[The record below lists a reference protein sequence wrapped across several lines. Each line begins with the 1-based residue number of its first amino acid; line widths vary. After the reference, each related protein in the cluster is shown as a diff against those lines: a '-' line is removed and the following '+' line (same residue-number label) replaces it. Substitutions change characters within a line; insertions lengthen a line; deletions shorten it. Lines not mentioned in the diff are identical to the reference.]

1 MQRTLIVNALA
12 SEAPQRQITVCGWIR
27 TRRDAKD
34 FSFVEIND
42 GSCLTNM
49 QCIVDAG
56 TAAHE
61 GLGDANTGA
70 SVAVTGELVASPG
83 KGQKWEVRAE
93 SIRVFGLADPES
105 AEEAPLRRVPARHRP
120 PAHAHQ
126 QVRRGLPHPLRSGAR
141 RA

>member
-70 SVAVTGELVASPG
+70 SVAVTGELVASPD
-83 KGQKWEVRAE
+83 R
-93 SIRVFGLADPES
+93 
-105 AEEAPLRRVPARHRP
+105 PARR
-120 PAHAHQ
+120 
-126 QVRRGLPHPLRSGAR
+126 
-141 RA
+141 

>member
-49 QCIVDAG
+49 QA
-56 TAAHE
+56 
-61 GLGDANTGA
+61 
-70 SVAVTGELVASPG
+70 
-83 KGQKWEVRAE
+83 RA
-93 SIRVFGLADPES
+93 RCS
-105 AEEAPLRRVPARHRP
+105 A
-120 PAHAHQ
+120 
-126 QVRRGLPHPLRSGAR
+126 
-141 RA
+141 

>member
-12 SEAPQRQITVCGWIR
+12 AEAPQRQITVCGWIR

-56 TAAHE
+56 TAAH
-61 GLGDANTGA
+61 
-70 SVAVTGELVASPG
+70 
-83 KGQKWEVRAE
+83 
-93 SIRVFGLADPES
+93 
-105 AEEAPLRRVPARHRP
+105 
-120 PAHAHQ
+120 
-126 QVRRGLPHPLRSGAR
+126 
-141 RA
+141 

>member
-93 SIRVFGLADPES
+93 SIRVFGLVIFSSYNA
-105 AEEAPLRRVPARHRP
+105 
-120 PAHAHQ
+120 
-126 QVRRGLPHPLRSGAR
+126 
-141 RA
+141 